1 MNSWTNKYFGVSVN
15 FIVADCFTL
24 HALSVACTCFN
35 WNDLSTDLAG
45 LISLAKFGMKDL
57 MNLHL
62 YQKNYTK
69 NVEICIWH
77 AGKMKIPI
85 SILKI
90 WFENSKI
97 VTLNGIDQITS
108 FLLHLYLKIPYCTLL
123 IYLCIYSSVVL

>member
-1 MNSWTNKYFGVSVN
+1 
-15 FIVADCFTL
+15 
-24 HALSVACTCFN
+24 
-35 WNDLSTDLAG
+35 
-45 LISLAKFGMKDL
+45 MKDL

-108 FLLHLYLKIPYCTLL
+108 FLFHLCKYLIAHYLF
-123 IYLCIYSSVVL
+123 IYVFIHLSFLNFLNLWHLDS

>member
-1 MNSWTNKYFGVSVN
+1 
-15 FIVADCFTL
+15 
-24 HALSVACTCFN
+24 
-35 WNDLSTDLAG
+35 
-45 LISLAKFGMKDL
+45 MKDL

-77 AGKMKIPI
+77 AGKMKVPI

-108 FLLHLYLKIPYCTLL
+108 FLLHLYFKVPYCTLL
-123 IYLCIYSSVVL
+123 IHLCIYSSVVL